1 MAFED
6 ALADM
11 VDKVAQYVGQLA
23 TEEATKTA
31 LIMPFI
37 SRVLGYDV
45 FNPSEVV
52 PEYVADLGLKK
63 GEKIDFAIVRDDN
76 VQMLIEAKRIGDS
89 ISLEHAGQL
98 IRYFHTS
105 NARVGVLTN
114 GKVWHFYTDL
124 DKPNRMD
131 EKPFL
136 RLDLSSVDP
145 YVSRNSRS

>member
-6 ALADM
+6 ALADIL
-11 VDKVAQYVGQLA
+11 DKVAQYVGQLA

-52 PEYVADLGLKK
+52 PEYVGDLGLKK

-76 VQMLIEAKRIGDS
+76 NRKPICRLHFNRKQRYLGLFDADKVETKVAIERVEELYAHADQMRETVKRY
-89 ISLEHAGQL
+89 L
-98 IRYFHTS
+98 
-105 NARVGVLTN
+105 
-114 GKVWHFYTDL
+114 
-124 DKPNRMD
+124 
-131 EKPFL
+131 
-136 RLDLSSVDP
+136 
-145 YVSRNSRS
+145 